1 MTTQGDVTKPN
12 LGPAGTTFYLGC
24 PEPSWLARVDVPLF
38 VSHRRLSRRPG
49 QRLPQALGS
58 WALDSGGFSEID
70 QHGRWLTTPEAY
82 AAAVRRYRDEIG
94 GLAWA
99 APQDWMCEPRMLAK
113 TGLTV
118 AEHQARTVE
127 NFLHLRELAPDL
139 PIIPVLQGWI
149 LSDYLACV
157 DQYDRAGV
165 DLLAAP
171 VVGVGSVCRRQATGE
186 IGEIT
191 GTLAALGLNLHGFG
205 VKTQGLA
212 RYAENLV
219 SADSMAW
226 SKAARMEP
234 RRPGCEHRGN
244 CASCLPYALDW
255 RSSKIVG
262 SPAPPVVHPAP
273 RVTKLRPPP
282 AGAAPVPC
290 ASCGSFTS
298 TSATGRPARYC
309 SPKCRQ
315 KAYRV
320 RAA

>member
-1 MTTQGDVTKPN
+1 VGDITVTKPD

-49 QRLPQALGS
+49 QRLPRALGS

-70 QHGRWLTTPEAY
+70 QYGRWLTTPGAY
-82 AAAVRRYRDEIG
+82 VSAVRRYRDEIG
-94 GLAWA
+94 GLLWA

-118 AEHQARTVE
+118 ADHQAKTVE
-127 NFLHLRELAPDL
+127 NYVRLRELAPDL
-139 PIIPVLQGWI
+139 PIIPVLQGWV
-149 LSDYLACV
+149 LPDYLACV
-157 DQYDRAGV
+157 EQYARAGI
-165 DLLAAP
+165 DLAAAP

-186 IGEIT
+186 IGHIT
-191 GTLAALGLNLHGFG
+191 GELAELGLNLHGFG

-226 SKAARMEP
+226 SKAARHEP
-234 RRPGCEHRGN
+234 RRAACSHRGN

-255 RSSKIVG
+255 RAQKILGGAVAV
-262 SPAPPVVHPAP
+262 PAVLAP
-273 RVTKLRPPP
+273 SVTKLCAPP
-282 AGAAPVPC
+282 AGADPVEC
-290 ASCGSFTS
+290 ESCGSTV
-298 TSATGRPARYC
+298 AAKPTGRPGRYC

-315 KAYRV
+315 KAYRA